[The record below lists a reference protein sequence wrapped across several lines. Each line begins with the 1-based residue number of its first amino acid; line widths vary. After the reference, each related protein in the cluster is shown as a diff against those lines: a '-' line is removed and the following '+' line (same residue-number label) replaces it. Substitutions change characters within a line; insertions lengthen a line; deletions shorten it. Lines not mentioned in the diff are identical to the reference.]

1 MKLTHIHAH
10 AENNSQCNQKS
21 TDNNKNND
29 INNYYTYVLKRVCVC
44 VCACL
49 FANLMCSFICCSWSD
64 RITRVAKGCSDPTN
78 GITIAELYKYTHKY
92 RVKYICARQACS
104 ATTETF
110 ARVQRSATE
119 QFGWRNGKCA
129 RQICKQQNKKRI

>member
-1 MKLTHIHAH
+1 M
-10 AENNSQCNQKS
+10 
-21 TDNNKNND
+21 
-29 INNYYTYVLKRVCVC
+29 LKRVCVC

-92 RVKYICARQACS
+92 RVKYICARKPAAQRRRHLPEYNAAQPNNLAGETGNARGKFANNKTKKEFKKQAI
-104 ATTETF
+104 
-110 ARVQRSATE
+110 
-119 QFGWRNGKCA
+119 K
-129 RQICKQQNKKRI
+129 